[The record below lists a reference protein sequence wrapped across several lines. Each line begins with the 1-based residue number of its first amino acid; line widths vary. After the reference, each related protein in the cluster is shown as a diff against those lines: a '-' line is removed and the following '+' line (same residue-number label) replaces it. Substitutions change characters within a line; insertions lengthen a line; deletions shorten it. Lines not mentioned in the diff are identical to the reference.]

1 MSYDDKSP
9 FPHDGKHGRFGCGEG
24 YSWDKNDYSSYRR
37 GSSGGGNGGAI
48 WLVLI
53 IVCCI
58 VGAFNEILAA
68 LIILI
73 AGFILFVNR

>member
-9 FPHDGKHGRFGCGEG
+9 FPHDGKYGRCGEG
-24 YSWDKNDYSSYRR
+24 YSLDKNDYSSHRR
-37 GSSGGGNGGAI
+37 GLSGGGNGAAI

-58 VGAFNEILAA
+58 IGAFNETLAA

-73 AGFILFVNR
+73 VGFILFVNR